1 MASQLDLTQGS
12 IPKKLLSYAL
22 PVILSSMLQS
32 AYSMT
37 DIIIA
42 GHFIGASG
50 ISAINNGSQLMLIMT
65 QIIMGLCTGGNVL
78 MSQYYGAKDHDSR
91 KSAGS
96 TLFTFALLFGLAAM
110 TLYLCLGKRMLS
122 ALGAPALEEASTYL
136 SICALGIVSI
146 CGYNALSAAIRAV
159 GNSKMPL
166 YCIAVTASVNVV
178 GDILLVGVFRWGV
191 AGAAIATFAAQSMS
205 FLTCLV
211 YVLKHWEL
219 FQLRLGLSAG
229 KLGLTL
235 KLGIP
240 SAFQQTVGGISWL
253 TVTFLVNQYGV
264 DASAAAGII
273 VKIKDVCQLFTSAM
287 ASASATMV
295 AQCLGAE
302 KFDRASKTVHMAMR
316 IAICV
321 AVVIV
326 IFVELTAP
334 GLISIFTSEQ
344 NVIAIAAKN
353 LRIEIIAQVFY
364 ASFLVYNS
372 LAIGAGHSLFALGSS
387 FLNCILVRLVL
398 AILFSRLWGLTGVYV
413 ACLIAPSSSVPLGY
427 IYEHTGIWRRSL
439 GKKA

>member
-12 IPKKLLSYAL
+12 IPRKLLTYAT
-22 PVILSSMLQS
+22 PVILSSVLQS
-32 AYSMT
+32 AYSIT

-42 GHFIGASG
+42 GQFIGASG
-50 ISAINNGSQLMLIMT
+50 ISAINNGSQLMLIMN
-65 QIIMGLCTGGNVL
+65 QIILGLCTGGNVL
-78 MSQYYGAKDHDSR
+78 MSQYYGAKDHESR
-91 KSAGS
+91 KQAGS
-96 TLFTFALLFGLAAM
+96 TLFTFALLFAAAA
-110 TLYLCLGKRMLS
+110 TALYLTLGKAMLA
-122 ALGAPALEEASTYL
+122 ALGAPALDEAAEYL
-136 SICALGIVSI
+136 SICAMGIVSI

-166 YCIAVTASVNVV
+166 NCIAVTATVNII
-178 GDILLVGVFRWGV
+178 GDVLLVGVFDMGV
-191 AGAAIATFAAQSMS
+191 SGAALATAAAQTMS

-211 YVLKHWEL
+211 YVLRHREL
-219 FQLRLGLSAG
+219 FGLRLGLSG
-229 KLGLTL
+229 KKLLLVL

-240 SAFQQTVGGISWL
+240 TAFQQTVGAISWL

-302 KFDRASKTVHMAMR
+302 KYDRASKTVHIAMR

-321 AVVIV
+321 AAVI
-326 IFVELTAP
+326 ILMVELTAP
-334 GLISIFTSEQ
+334 LLISIFTSDTG
-344 NVIAIAAKN
+344 VIELAAKN

-398 AILFSRLWGLTGVYV
+398 AILFSRLWGLTGVYI

-427 IYEHTGIWRRSL
+427 IYERTGVWRRSL
-439 GKKA
+439 GRKQ